1 MVGSYMIADQKHRLM
16 AGHGWVTSAGQDMS
30 SLRAEM
36 GGLLG
41 GMAAISHILQL
52 DPTTIR
58 LSQITLDVYMDNS
71 ALISWINQWRHGGP
85 SSTLL
90 TDYDL
95 FQVTMKLAD
104 ELQINLVPHHV
115 KAHQD
120 DDCPYDL
127 LPWQAKLNVDCDLQA
142 AQVRRCTTCK
152 GVSRSYT
159 LPPGHKATLQI
170 GTTYI
175 ISHSVMLCTKKK

>member
-95 FQVTMKLAD
+95 IQETMKLAD

-142 AQVRRCTTCK
+142 GQKMHNMQGGLQTLHSTT
-152 GVSRSYT
+152 R
-159 LPPGHKATLQI
+159 PQ
-170 GTTYI
+170 
-175 ISHSVMLCTKKK
+175 SHLTNRNNIHYLSLTNGSP